1 MDYRDVVNKI
11 NNNKQNYDANKI
23 REDFQEFVE
32 LTQKIKTEN
41 DDCKD
46 QEELEMLVR
55 SRINSC
61 TNNLLEPN
69 MSLVYMDKTLDYIIE
84 NPQIIDEV
92 IEQKDSEEI
101 QRLISYKMVKYT
113 QNMERNSKIIIGY
126 IVESLYKEKQRRE
139 LFRKNNIPGLNQ
151 VEVHNEKIFEK
162 KFKEYAEK
170 KIYEILKEKKS
181 NFTKNRIEK
190 TSKKR
195 LSNAITLLDKI
206 NALKVN
212 NDINNQ
218 RLDKLDL
225 GFLKFDYEC
234 NEKNNIAIKDLENQE
249 FLNRFDITEI
259 SALNAFYVNRL
270 VKKLEEYNLNFYL
283 GRKLDIYNKIMN
295 NEPFN
300 INLSDEEIKYIVLQ
314 KDFLKDK
321 AQDIISE
328 VTKKYEKDD
337 SKDEGDFIISKEKIK
352 NSDKFRENVEKYKK
366 EYEKLY
372 NKIYLPSFENNFE
385 KDLITNSLL
394 NVDMYNLYEV
404 KDMSAQALMVSLID
418 NDKNVNWG
426 YIPEKDEKG
435 RNSIQKGSKYV
446 LIGFDLKGYNM
457 PIKLH
462 FERDRIEKFLDGY
475 TNSTAIPVYEGNEDV
490 EINDEFLT
498 TQVLMKLSKKQRA
511 EIKSSLKNMSPDD
524 ERYKYISHLNWMM
537 LPNRYPEH
545 LKKADGTRQP
555 KVKIDIKTG
564 KEYVEKKKEE
574 KDIER

>member
-1 MDYRDVVNKI
+1 MEYRDVVNKI
-11 NNNKQNYDANKI
+11 NNNKQNYDTKKI
-23 REDFQEFVE
+23 REDFQEFVA

-41 DDCKD
+41 DDCQD
-46 QEELEMLVR
+46 PEELEWLVR
-55 SRINSC
+55 NGINSC

-69 MSLVYMDKTLDYIIE
+69 MSLIYMDKTLDYIIE
-84 NPQIIDEV
+84 NPKTIEKV
-92 IEQKDSEEI
+92 MEQKDSEEI
-101 QRLISYKMVKYT
+101 QKLIAYSMVKYT

-126 IVESLYKEKQRRE
+126 VIDSLYKEKQRRE
-139 LFRKNNIPGLNQ
+139 FFMKTNIPG
-151 VEVHNEKIFEK
+151 VDHAEKDDEK
-162 KFKEYAEK
+162 KFQEYAEK

-195 LSNAITLLDKI
+195 LANTITLLDKI

-225 GFLKFDYEC
+225 GFLKFDYESTG
-234 NEKNNIAIKDLENQE
+234 KNNIAIKDLENQE
-249 FLNRFDITEI
+249 FLNRFDISEI

-283 GRKLDIYNKIMN
+283 GRKLDIYNKIIN
-295 NEPFN
+295 NEPLN
-300 INLSDEEIKYIVLQ
+300 INLSEEEIKYMVLQ

-321 AQDIISE
+321 AQDIINE
-328 VTKKYEKDD
+328 VIKKYEKDD

-352 NSDKFRENVEKYKK
+352 DSKKFKENVKKYKK

-372 NKIYLPSFENNFE
+372 NKIYLPNCENDFE
-385 KDLITNSLL
+385 KDLTTNSLL

-418 NDKNVNWG
+418 SDKNVNWG

-435 RNSIQKGSKYV
+435 RNSIQRGSKYV

-462 FERDRIEKFLDGY
+462 FEKDRIEKFLDGY
-475 TNSTAIPVYEGNEDV
+475 TNNTAIPIYEGNEDV

-511 EIKSSLKNMSPDD
+511 GIKSALKNMSPDD

-545 LKKADGTRQP
+545 LKENGTRKP
-555 KVKIDIKTG
+555 KAKIDIKTG
-564 KEYVEKKKEE
+564 KEYIEKKEE
-574 KDIER
+574 QDLEI